1 MSGEGAASHGQ
12 QGLEKVS
19 VSATQ
24 GIVSIHKGKCKA
36 DIIADTMLVVVGIVD
51 RHTGQCI
58 LRQSISALC

>member
-24 GIVSIHKGKCKA
+24 GIVSIHEGKCKA

-51 RHTGQCI
+51 
-58 LRQSISALC
+58 